1 MKRMSLLALGLASVL
16 AMTVLLAGGASA
28 KEAKKD
34 LLTFKTAKGVLASG
48 AKLKATSSNLIFVT
62 SSGNL
67 ECSSN
72 ILEGEVKVNNAK
84 KDTGPITAESST
96 GSETVEGKTGACKT
110 TTVLGATLIST
121 SHLPWEAVFT
131 DKGQNEVKGKKVSF
145 TATFG
150 GGVKCTFEASKV
162 KSSFG
167 TSGPVVIKTTNQV
180 FKAGKGSNGLCP
192 KSGKLSGEFTTTS
205 SGETIEAELT
215 S

>member
-1 MKRMSLLALGLASVL
+1 MKRMSLLALGLVSVL

-34 LLTFKTAKGVLASG
+34 LVTFKTAKGVLPAG

-72 ILEGEVKVNNAK
+72 ILEGEVAVNNAK
-84 KDTGPITAESST
+84 KDKGPITAESST
-96 GSETVEGKTGACKT
+96 GSETLEGKSGACKT
-110 TTVLGATLIST
+110 TTPLGSTIIST
-121 SHLPWEAVFT
+121 SKLPWEAVFT
-131 DKGQNEVKGKKVSF
+131 DKGVSEVKGKKVTF
-145 TATFG
+145 TSLFAS
-150 GGVKCTFEASKV
+150 GVTCIFEASKV
-162 KSSFG
+162 KSSFN